1 MLEEYLPTV
10 LEYSLDN
17 AEVIIAD
24 NASTDDSLQ
33 WLGDNYPKVRTIVLN
48 QNFGFAEGY
57 NKALAQIDSEYYILL
72 NSDVK
77 VTPHWLVPLTEYMD
91 SHQEVA
97 ACQPKLLSVVN
108 NNSFGRIFESIEQD
122 EGQYDTPKEVLWA
135 TGACL
140 MIRSKDYWKVGGL
153 DARYFAHNEE
163 IDLCW
168 RLRLYDRKIIC
179 LPDSKVYHLGG
190 GTLPKGNPRKT
201 YLNFRNN
208 LLMLYKCLPDGELCH
223 VMRARKVLDYVAA
236 FQTLVF
242 NANVGDF
249 KAIFRARRDFHKM
262 KPLFKADREKLQS
275 ERLVARVP
283 ERYDFSI
290 LWKYYIKRIHRY
302 SELFS

>member
-1 MLEEYLPTV
+1 
-10 LEYSLDN
+10 
-17 AEVIIAD
+17 
-24 NASTDDSLQ
+24 
-33 WLGDNYPKVRTIVLN
+33 
-48 QNFGFAEGY
+48 
-57 NKALAQIDSEYYILL
+57 
-72 NSDVK
+72 
-77 VTPHWLVPLTEYMD
+77 
-91 SHQEVA
+91 
-97 ACQPKLLSVVN
+97 
-108 NNSFGRIFESIEQD
+108 
-122 EGQYDTPKEVLWA
+122 
-135 TGACL
+135 

-168 RLRLYDRKIIC
+168 RLRLYDRKIVC

-208 LLMLYKCLPDGELCH
+208 LLMLYKCLPDGELCY